1 MLDFDS
7 AQDRL
12 IQAAAVPVRSERIPV
27 DQALGRINAQV
38 MYANLDIPPA
48 DNSAM
53 DGYAVRHQDVT
64 VDHPLPIQDHI
75 YAGDEP
81 MPLEPGKAI
90 RLFAGSVMPEGADTV
105 VMQEHCTEGKGTVE
119 INRLPAQGAN
129 VPRRGEDRANGS
141 DIVRASTRRS

>member
-90 RLFAGSVMPEGADTV
+90 RLVTGSVIPAVTETV
-105 VMQEHCTEGKGTVE
+105 VMQEHCTADSAPVAIK
-119 INRLPAQGAN
+119 RLPQ
-129 VPRRGEDRANGS
+129 P
-141 DIVRASTRRS
+141 